1 MRPIARSA
9 LLLLILLGTPCIQSA
24 HAQQSIPAV
33 GSEEDAKLIAKLVRS
48 TLLALHHANVTGNF
62 TVLHAL
68 GSPSFRDRNNPGS
81 LYQSFAA
88 LRAQAIQLDDVAV
101 LQPVLAPAPTIE
113 GGKYLKVSGSF
124 PTKPKAIGFELLFE
138 LVNKVGTVVGLS
150 VWSID

>member
-1 MRPIARSA
+1 MRCIARVA
-9 LLLLILLGTPCIQSA
+9 LLLLILIGTPCIQSA
-24 HAQQSIPAV
+24 HAQQSFSAV

-68 GSPSFRDRNNPGS
+68 GSPSFRERNNPGS

-88 LRAQAIQLDDVAV
+88 LRVQATQLDDVAV

-124 PTKPKAIGFELLFE
+124 PTKPKAVGFELLFE
-138 LVNKVGTVVGLS
+138 LVNKVWMVVGLS